1 MVRPI
6 LIDYLGLIYHAE
18 LNYCSF
24 MICLSK
30 FTGCCNV
37 LSPKICVPKETK
49 DISVKAFIMITSK
62 DEAKAMTEHIS
73 CDYKCKLNSAT
84 CNSNLKWNKI
94 T

>member
-30 FTGCCNV
+30 CTGCCNV

-49 DISVKAFIMITSK
+49 DISVKAFNMTENK
-62 DEAKAMTEHIS
+62 KKANAMTSYFIW
-73 CDYKCKLNSAT
+73 L
-84 CNSNLKWNKI
+84 
-94 T
+94 